1 MIIPFPVKR
10 QKVVRIAAYGGGVNS
25 TAMIIGLTLQGIK
38 LDAILFSDTG
48 AEKKETY
55 AFIRRFNKW
64 LRKHGQPRITI
75 IRRVTKTGTA
85 KTLEQHC
92 LEYKQLPS
100 IAYGYKQC
108 SHKFKIA
115 PQEKWVNSFGKARRL
130 WKQGGRIMKYVGFDA
145 SEQRRTR
152 PGDHKY
158 TPCYPLIDWGWDRN
172 RCKEAII
179 KAGLCLPPKSSC
191 FFCPNMRKGEILTL
205 PPDLQQRAIAIERNA
220 QASLREI
227 KGLGR
232 NYKWE
237 DLLQAD
243 KEQLRMFDDLELF
256 ATPCACTG

>member
-100 IAYGYKQC
+100 IAYG
-108 SHKFKIA
+108 
-115 PQEKWVNSFGKARRL
+115 
-130 WKQGGRIMKYVGFDA
+130 
-145 SEQRRTR
+145 
-152 PGDHKY
+152 
-158 TPCYPLIDWGWDRN
+158 
-172 RCKEAII
+172 
-179 KAGLCLPPKSSC
+179 
-191 FFCPNMRKGEILTL
+191 
-205 PPDLQQRAIAIERNA
+205 
-220 QASLREI
+220 
-227 KGLGR
+227 
-232 NYKWE
+232 
-237 DLLQAD
+237 
-243 KEQLRMFDDLELF
+243 
-256 ATPCACTG
+256 